1 MFIHNFFVHF
11 KTTSKRTKRITPF
24 SRVMEPSDIAEIVH
38 VARQRLGDDGEEIDV
53 ENALLQGKELSHEEI
68 VSLREHLSV

>member
-1 MFIHNFFVHF
+1 
-11 KTTSKRTKRITPF
+11 
-24 SRVMEPSDIAEIVH
+24 MEPSDIAEIVH

-68 VSLREHLSV
+68 VSLREPLSV